1 MSSIRTR
8 AAQRVLPTQIKE
20 SFNKNLITRDA
31 NLDSLFDECNQVE
44 GFMKNLQSFTDHL
57 RRSIDGIAAFSS
69 GLNASLTELFSSSAH
84 HSRPALQIAEVHQR
98 MSGWAG
104 ECVGIRQTGVL
115 DRLLEESQSWFV
127 LFDEVK
133 GMQKQRDKTRL
144 IYDHY
149 AAKLDELR
157 TTVAKKK
164 ARNPS
169 YTESSKEA
177 DRLQR
182 VTSTQNEKKLFQ
194 ATENFRAD
202 SQKCTVTVYQ
212 ALESRYASVSP
223 FVAKVRLCRS

>member
-8 AAQRVLPTQIKE
+8 AAQRVFFTQIKE

-44 GFMKNLQSFTDHL
+44 NYMKNLQSFTDSL
-57 RRSIDGIAAFSS
+57 KRAIDGIAAFSS
-69 GLNASLTELFSSSAH
+69 GLNSSLSELLSTSKY
-84 HSRPALQIAEVHQR
+84 HSTPAMKIAEVHQH
-98 MSGWAG
+98 MAGWAG
-104 ECVGIRQTGVL
+104 ECVASKQTEVL
-115 DRLLEESQSWFV
+115 ARALEESQTWFV

-133 GMQKQRDKTRL
+133 AVQKQREKTRL

-149 AAKLDELR
+149 VAKLDELR
-157 TTVAKKK
+157 TAISKKK

-169 YTESSKEA
+169 YVENSKEA

-182 VTSTQNEKKLFQ
+182 VKSTQNEKKLFQ

-212 ALESRYASVSP
+212 ALESRYESVSP